1 MGRPAKRSLGCNGV
15 HAGIGGWKA
24 QMEGLGGEGFVGTGV
39 LLAHAESAKREALPT
54 YGVDGHGYA
63 SISTKQRIFEKRPPS
78 LRATRLLLL
87 LLLMMPPTSPVLSAT
102 PADACHH
109 HGIITDNNTGAAAAK
124 VS

>member
-1 MGRPAKRSLGCNGV
+1 
-15 HAGIGGWKA
+15 
-24 QMEGLGGEGFVGTGV
+24 MEGLGGEGFVGTGV

-87 LLLMMPPTSPVLSAT
+87 LLLMMPADITSSQRHSCRCLPSSR
-102 PADACHH
+102 HY
-109 HGIITDNNTGAAAAK
+109 N
-124 VS
+124 